1 MIRFRRKRVGW
12 VVFNP
17 LLTQCRMQK
26 LIPNNKANPAKS
38 KLLIKI
44 VDPSRIIRSLK
55 EEIYLITSRL
65 PLRKRKKT
73 KAIESPINIP
83 KKNVRCPM
91 RWMDSLGLISGLVTT
106 LIYTATGIISKN
118 SRYLVFDPGN
128 QFSIRESRIEEFVP
142 RDTKH

>member
-1 MIRFRRKRVGW
+1 
-12 VVFNP
+12 
-17 LLTQCRMQK
+17 
-26 LIPNNKANPAKS
+26 
-38 KLLIKI
+38 
-44 VDPSRIIRSLK
+44 
-55 EEIYLITSRL
+55 
-65 PLRKRKKT
+65 
-73 KAIESPINIP
+73 
-83 KKNVRCPM
+83 M